1 MIHRHL
7 LCPFYI
13 NPYGL
18 NKILSR
24 KGNIYAKYLPPR
36 AKTGI
41 RNYVNMCQ
49 LVYILRV
56 EIIDAYNYR
65 FLISLSPFFSI

>member
-1 MIHRHL
+1 MIYRHL

-18 NKILSR
+18 NKNLSR

-41 RNYVNMCQ
+41 RKYVS
-49 LVYILRV
+49 VRVFILRV

-65 FLISLSPFFSI
+65 SLISLSQFFSI